1 MSSKNIL
8 LCCLFLTGALFIGSI
23 AEGAP
28 IMVDKNLFAQDRK
41 APSPESATAAAQPNK
56 AGMPITNL
64 QLDGVMINGGTKKA
78 LIRMKSQGGA
88 GTGADRKKQ
97 PSPYVTVREG
107 QQVGDF
113 RVSKIEAKSIAL
125 EKDGQT
131 YQLNLFAEGKIAPPA
146 TAAPPAAGPPP
157 DAPGAPPLPPG
168 MPPNF
173 APPGNPAGAN
183 APDFRRRGV
192 RMPGQDQQQALP
204 APGAPVYNDPNFM
217 QAAPPGEPQM
227 AEPPPDQGVPEE
239 EEESQ

>member
-1 MSSKNIL
+1 VSSKKIL
-8 LCCLFLTGALFIGSI
+8 FLCMFLTGAFSIGSI

-41 APSPESATAAAQPNK
+41 APSPESAVAAAQPNK

-64 QLDGVMINGGTKKA
+64 QLDGVIINGGTKKA

-97 PSPYVTVREG
+97 SSPYVTVREG

-146 TAAPPAAGPPP
+146 TAAPPPAGAPP
-157 DAPGAPPLPPG
+157 DAPPLPPG

-192 RMPGQDQQQALP
+192 RMPGQDQQQTLP

-217 QAAPPGEPQM
+217 QAAPQGEPQM
-227 AEPPPDQGVPEE
+227 AEPPPDQGAPEE